1 MDGGRGMRFHNQA
14 VLALGC
20 VTMVALSLP
29 AFSRP
34 NPQGVVDPQ
43 DPEVRIVRIPQAAPG
58 KVVKPKLTYKK
69 RIHRRPHVVEP
80 GVRQSDRDDRYPHL
94 EHVTTGAATAKSS
107 SGWSSALIG
116 EARKY
121 LGTNPTSRKRL
132 WCARFMNFVLA
143 KVGFAGTG
151 SDAAKSFAHY
161 GQRIPEPKVGAIA
174 VLTRGKRGG
183 HVGIVTG
190 FDKRGNPILLSG
202 NHGRRVGYGVYARSR
217 VIAYVM
223 PTKTARVIRRSET
236 EQEDAVPQRTTQ
248 VMRVAQ
254 RQVQQI
260 GQRPAAHRPVSVVVR
275 QQPMQQRPVQVA
287 QNTRPNGGKPS
298 IVAEFEMLMARVGG
312 R

>member
-1 MDGGRGMRFHNQA
+1 MRFHNQA

-43 DPEVRIVRIPQAAPG
+43 DPEVRIVRIPHPAPG
-58 KVVKPKLTYKK
+58 KAAKPKLTYKK
-69 RIHRRPHVVEP
+69 RIHRRPHVIDQQ
-80 GVRQSDRDDRYPHL
+80 VRESERDDRYPHF
-94 EHVTTGAATAKSS
+94 EHVPTGTKTAKSS

-161 GQRIPEPKVGAIA
+161 GERIAEPKVGAIA
-174 VLTRGKRGG
+174 VLSRGNRGG
-183 HVGIVTG
+183 HVGIVIG

-217 VIAYVM
+217 VITYVL
-223 PTKTARVIRRSET
+223 PTKHTRPTNRRLSET
-236 EQEDAVPQRTTQ
+236 VEPVPQRTTQ
-248 VMRVAQ
+248 MVQVAQ

-260 GQRPAAHRPVSVVVR
+260 GQRPAAQRPMSVVVR
-275 QQPMQQRPVQVA
+275 QQAAPQRPVQVA
-287 QNTRPNGGKPS
+287 QNTRAPGNKPS
-298 IVAEFEMLMARVGG
+298 FIAEFEMKVAHVSG

>member
-1 MDGGRGMRFHNQA
+1 
-14 VLALGC
+14 
-20 VTMVALSLP
+20 MVALSLP

-34 NPQGVVDPQ
+34 NPAIDPQ
-43 DPEVRIVRIPQAAPG
+43 DPEVRVVRIPQAAPG
-58 KVVKPKLTYKK
+58 KAAKPKLTYKK
-69 RIHRRPHVVEP
+69 RIHRHPHVLDE
-80 GVRQSDRDDRYPHL
+80 RANEFERDDRYPHL
-94 EHVTTGAATAKSS
+94 DQPQTSSPSQPGRAHSVQSS

-161 GQRIPEPKVGAIA
+161 GQRISEPKVGAIA

-223 PTKTARVIRRSET
+223 PTRQHGRPIRQSENEAT
-236 EQEDAVPQRTTQ
+236 DTVPQRSTQ
-248 VMRVAQ
+248 VVQVAQ

-260 GQRPAAHRPVSVVVR
+260 GQQQIGQRPAAQRAVSVVVR
-275 QQPMQQRPVQVA
+275 QQPVPQRPVQVA
-287 QNTRPNGGKPS
+287 QNTRPSGGKPS